1 MAERQPYSPGFWA
14 VDYDPEAALWKD
26 TESELGG
33 FDVDVRAPPDVQ
45 AVMPDIRAGIPP
57 GPPGEAAWR
66 MRQAVPSILQQAP
79 QYDRDSMPPVV
90 SALSADAVVPSLR
103 ETEQGVPMDNW
114 RVNAEH
120 QLQKAIRREE
130 TDPTSRLQSAGQR
143 ADPDMMSFQE
153 WSKIDHPDVEEA
165 KILSEVLADINR
177 GGQPFK
183 VWKNGEWVAN
193 PDYDPY
199 WRNPELDG
207 IWRLMDFAKVENF
220 LPQGAVLP
228 ERLPGVPRASE
239 IERLEVEGGE
249 WKYPGFRY
257 PSAVGQIVSDPQGQ
271 LQTTLSSTGVAVP
284 GSESWRGGF
293 NDKFMTSALGG
304 LFTGDRER
312 VLINEWEASK
322 FPGEYEFHEDL
333 HVVHDAL
340 ARTPDLWDHIEVD
353 GQKLIN
359 ILYPKVGGNRVWDRE
374 VAHIAIYA
382 ASKVPPIVARIEY
395 EHGGGTELYPQLF
408 KDLSPSEKIIK
419 ADKILKAINA
429 AATIVADEF
438 DKVSGGKVSTVTP
451 QGYTTTTPWMG
462 GVMSEFPPRGSR
474 SQAHAHDQTAYY
486 LED

>member
-1 MAERQPYSPGFWA
+1 MAERQPYKPGFWA
-14 VDYDPEAALWKD
+14 VDYDPTQARWKD

-382 ASKVPPIVARIEY
+382 ASKVPEIVARIEY
-395 EHGGGTELYPQLF
+395 EHGAGTELYPQLF